1 MNLAI
6 VGFMG
11 VGKTEVGRIL
21 AERLG
26 LTFVDLDSEVEGL
39 AGKPIPSIF
48 EEDGEPA
55 FRVLERRMVEE
66 FSSRHGQVISCGGG
80 TILDPENL
88 RNLKRSSI
96 IILLTA
102 RPEVLVERLRGMED
116 SRPLLRG
123 HNLEERIRALYNQRM
138 DAYLA
143 SADIII
149 DTSTKNPEQV
159 AMEIIGRMGVERWSW

>member
-1 MNLAI
+1 MNLAL

-21 AERLG
+21 AERLC
-26 LTFVDLDSEVEGL
+26 LAFVDLDSEVERL

-48 EEDGEPA
+48 EEDGEPF
-55 FRVLERRMVEE
+55 FRMLERMVTSE
-66 FSSRHGQVISCGGG
+66 FSSRDGQVISCGGG

-88 RNLKRSSI
+88 RSLRRNSV

-102 RPEVLVERLRGMED
+102 GLEVIEERLRGGEG
-116 SRPLLRG
+116 SRPLLKARDVK
-123 HNLEERIRALYNQRM
+123 ERIRTLYQRRM

-143 SADIII
+143 SADIIV
-149 DTSTKNPEQV
+149 DTSTKTPEEV
-159 AMEIIGRMGVERWSW
+159 AVEIMDRLGGG